1 MIAFINFLFLFF
13 CAFFCTYTIYVL
25 TAKSFIKKTDED
37 TESPEEKLR
46 RRLRALSK
54 QQDMLLEFA
63 GTDKISTFSKNSSSG
78 IGQDSEDNKN
88 TQNVANKIRQ
98 IMKKAGITNMTASK
112 FVTYCF
118 CGGVVMSAIILYF
131 NFLNALTGIPIGM
144 CVGAYLVY
152 NYLKSRADKKKME
165 FLQLFPD
172 AIDMMIRGVK
182 AGLNIGRIMKL
193 VSMESKDPVASEY
206 RIISQ
211 KLELGIESE
220 KVLQEAA
227 DRIDLEEF
235 RFLVVALVLQ
245 MENGGMLGEILANL
259 SSIVRKRLELGL
271 KLKAMSAEA
280 RMSAI
285 VLSAL
290 PFAFAGIMAL
300 LNPAHLKTFMEPGSG
315 QTLLKILIVLF
326 SVGTF
331 FMLKATKIKV

>member
-1 MIAFINFLFLFF
+1 MSAFINFLFLFS
-13 CAFFCTYTIYVL
+13 CAFFCTYTVYIL
-25 TAKSFIKKTDED
+25 TAKSSVKKNDED
-37 TESPEEKLR
+37 VESAEEKLR
-46 RRLRALSK
+46 RRLRMLSK

-63 GTDKISTFSKNSSSG
+63 GANKISTFEKNNSSG
-78 IGQDSEDNKN
+78 IDEGSNDNKN
-88 TQNVANKIRQ
+88 IVNKIRQ
-98 IMKKAGITNMTASK
+98 IMKKAGITNMTVGN

-118 CGGVVMSAIILYF
+118 FGGIVMSAIILYF

-144 CVGAYLVY
+144 CIGAYLVY

-165 FLQLFPD
+165 FLKLFPD

-182 AGLNIGRIMKL
+182 AGLNINRIMKL

-300 LNPAHLKTFMEPGSG
+300 FNPAHLKTFTEPGSG